1 MKPYE
6 WMSYLASRAAPE
18 RIVEHIAQMLRWGGL
33 EQDAKVWLGSTLVLS
48 WLLAAIVFLGL
59 WIIFEITDF
68 LLISFASFLTLVL
81 IFFVSYFLLFIRVE
95 DRRKRVE
102 RVLPDALQLVAANVR
117 AGVTPITALR
127 MAARPE
133 FGPLAEGIKVA
144 TTKSLGTEPFTAALK
159 DMGRYIKSEVLERTI
174 GLFTVSMRSG
184 GNLAALLENTA
195 NEIIEAQELR
205 RELIA
210 STNMYVVF
218 ILFTMIFGMPLLLS
232 ISIQFVEMIEG
243 LQAKGGG
250 GGQFTQ
256 ELGIAFKPPVS
267 ALFIEQVAL
276 VSLIITSMFTSMLIG
291 VIQDGSEW
299 YGLKYA
305 PLFAIASVVMFYAF
319 KLYVLKA
326 MLSTI

>member
-1 MKPYE
+1 M
-6 WMSYLASRAAPE
+6 WIL
-18 RIVEHIAQMLRWGGL
+18 L
-33 EQDAKVWLGSTLVLS
+33 EV
-48 WLLAAIVFLGL
+48 
-59 WIIFEITDF
+59 TDF
-68 LLISFASFLTLVL
+68 ILLFFSGFLTLVL
-81 IFFVSYFLLFIRVE
+81 VFFVFYFLLFIRVE

-102 RVLPDALQLVAANVR
+102 QVLPDALQLVAANVR

-144 TTKSLGTEPFTAALK
+144 TAKSLGTEPFTAALK
-159 DMGRYIKSEVLERTI
+159 DITRYFKSEVLERTI
-174 GLFTVSMRSG
+174 GLFSVSMRSG

-218 ILFTMIFGMPLLLS
+218 ILFTMILGMPVLFS
-232 ISIQFVEMIEG
+232 ISIQFVEMIGG
-243 LQAKGGG
+243 LQAKSS

-256 ELGIAFKPPVS
+256 ELGIAFQPPVS

-276 VSLIITSMFTSMLIG
+276 TSLIVTSVFASMLIG

-299 YGLKYA
+299 YGLRYA
-305 PLFAIASVVMFYAF
+305 PLFAIASVVVFYAF
-319 KLYVLKA
+319 RLYILKA
-326 MLSTI
+326 ILSI